1 MIADSQF
8 TTTELLAAATDL
20 LLGAGYQRVEDRT
33 WGSLLG
39 SNSRLF
45 EDPYGILAIV
55 AYDTW
60 ADLSSHWV
68 DAQGLLVELI
78 SKYVP
83 QAEAKAWDGYLVL
96 LTPSILRG
104 DARQEVMEIRYDT
117 NRVRKLVATGEE
129 LKALVDLQTVLLPVL
144 PLGAA
149 EVPTQVSALDVLPR
163 VLARKG
169 ISQEAVDVLVRA
181 FSNQESLMERLHEYR
196 TKT

>member
-1 MIADSQF
+1 VIADSQF